1 MTNNTPASSH
11 VPGAAKVGT
20 DFWTET
26 LRVFFVSPWKHRSL
40 IAQMVKREV
49 VGRYRGSVMGLLWSF
64 LNPLLMLIVY
74 TFVFSVVFK
83 AKWSTGGDETK
94 ADFALILFVGMIVH
108 GIFAE
113 CVNRAPRLILD
124 NVNFVKKVVF
134 PLEILPWVAL
144 GATLF
149 HALVSIAVWAIF
161 FLLIKGYLPWTVVFL
176 PLVAL
181 PLVVLTMGLAWFL
194 AATGVYLR
202 DVAQT
207 TGILTTV
214 LMFLSPIFY
223 PASALPEGYRSLL
236 HLNPLTFLIEQAR
249 AVLVWG
255 QLPNFAGLALYS
267 LAAVAFALLG
277 LAWFQKTRRGFADV
291 L

>member
-1 MTNNTPASSH
+1 MTNNSFASLDTAGR
-11 VPGAAKVGT
+11 VKVGSA
-20 DFWTET
+20 FLAQT
-26 LRVFFVSPWKHRSL
+26 LHVFFASPWRYRPL
-40 IAQMVKREV
+40 IAQMVKRDV
-49 VGRYRGSVMGLLWSF
+49 VGRYRGSMMGLLWSF
-64 LNPLLMLIVY
+64 LNPLLMLVVY

-83 AKWSTGGDETK
+83 AKWSTGGDESK

-108 GIFAE
+108 QVFSE

-124 NVNFVKKVVF
+124 NSNYVKKVVF
-134 PLEILPWVAL
+134 PLEILPWVAM

-149 HALVSIAVWAIF
+149 HALVSTAVWAVF
-161 FLLIKGYLPWTVVFL
+161 FVVIRGYLPWTVVLL
-176 PLVAL
+176 PLIAV
-181 PLVVLTMGLAWFL
+181 PLVLVTMGFGWFL

-207 TGILTTV
+207 TGIFTAT

-223 PASALPEGYRSLL
+223 PASALPEDYRVLL

-255 QLPNFAGLALYS
+255 QLPNFAGLALYT
-267 LAAVAFALLG
+267 LAAFAFALLG